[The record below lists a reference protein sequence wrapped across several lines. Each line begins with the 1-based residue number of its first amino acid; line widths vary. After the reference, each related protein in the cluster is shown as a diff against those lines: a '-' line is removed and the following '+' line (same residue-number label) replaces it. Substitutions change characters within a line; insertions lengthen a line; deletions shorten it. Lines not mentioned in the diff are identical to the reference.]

1 MQPLALPGISDPV
14 SSLTHLF
21 GAVVYA
27 VAAIWL
33 LRRSI
38 KDRLHLGSIAVF
50 VGSAIYLLTMSGFY
64 HLVDRDGP
72 QRVVLERLD
81 HLGIFL
87 LIAGTFTP
95 AITIIFTSSLRGW
108 LLASIWGTTLTAIFI
123 RLTFF
128 DSISHAQGVMLYLFI
143 GWTGIFPVAMVWKR
157 YGTEFVMPLLM
168 GALVYTF
175 GGIFEALGEPV
186 VLPGIMGPHEQFH
199 IAVLLGVGMHWYFM
213 HQIASGELPTG
224 TYHQENDRTVVES
237 IPDVD
242 ADAFQE
248 SDPPARQSA

>member
-1 MQPLALPGISDPV
+1 MQPLAIPGISDPV

-21 GAVVYA
+21 GAVIYGF
-27 VAAIWL
+27 AAIWL

-38 KDRLHLGSIAVF
+38 KDSLHFGSIVVF
-50 VGSAIYLLTMSGFY
+50 VGAAVFLLTMSGLY
-64 HLVDRDGP
+64 HMVDRDGP
-72 QRVVLERLD
+72 YRTVLERLD

-95 AITIIFTSSLRGW
+95 AITIIFTSSLRRW
-108 LLASIWGTTLTAIFI
+108 LLASIWGATFTAIMI
-123 RLTFF
+123 RLCFF

-143 GWTGIFPVAMVWKR
+143 GWTGVFPVAMVWKR

-175 GGIFEALGEPV
+175 GGIFEAIGEPV

-213 HQIASGELPTG
+213 HQIASGDLPSG
-224 TYHQENDRTVVES
+224 TYHQESGKAVADT
-237 IPDVD
+237 IPTPAVGG
-242 ADAFQE
+242 AAV
-248 SDPPARQSA
+248 PARRSA